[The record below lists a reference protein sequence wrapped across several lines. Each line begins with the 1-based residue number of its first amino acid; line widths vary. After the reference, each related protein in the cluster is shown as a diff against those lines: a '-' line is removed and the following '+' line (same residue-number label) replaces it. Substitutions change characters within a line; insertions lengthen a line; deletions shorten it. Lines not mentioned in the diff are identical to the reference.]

1 MASTE
6 HSTLTTTTPNR
17 SSRIS
22 AILAAVMMACAVL
35 FTGGT
40 AAQAHDQLV
49 STDPAQDATID
60 KAPDHVTLT
69 YSGEITDVQNGNKVI
84 VTDSTGKTVSSG
96 DSTVNGREVT
106 QKMSSDAKDET
117 YKVAWRVV
125 SQDGH
130 PIEGSFTFTVGKG
143 GSGNASSASANAST
157 GASSGSSSADS
168 DSSDHSQKS
177 GLPVW
182 VSAVI
187 GAIIALGVLVVVA
200 LLVARVRARKSD
212 EENERK

>member
-1 MASTE
+1 MASNDQ
-6 HSTLTTTTPNR
+6 STLTTMTPR
-17 SSRIS
+17 RVP

-35 FTGGT
+35 FAGGT

-49 STDPAQDATID
+49 STDPGQGATVD

-84 VTDSTGKTVSSG
+84 VTDSNGKTVSTG
-96 DSTVNGREVT
+96 DSTVKGREVT
-106 QKMSSDAKDET
+106 QKMNSDAKDET

-143 GSGNASSASANAST
+143 ASGNASSANANASD
-157 GASSGSSSADS
+157 GASSGSSSAAS
-168 DSSDHSQKS
+168 DSSDDSQKS

-187 GAIIALGVLVVVA
+187 GAIVALGVLAVVA
-200 LLVARVRARKSD
+200 LIVARVRARKSD